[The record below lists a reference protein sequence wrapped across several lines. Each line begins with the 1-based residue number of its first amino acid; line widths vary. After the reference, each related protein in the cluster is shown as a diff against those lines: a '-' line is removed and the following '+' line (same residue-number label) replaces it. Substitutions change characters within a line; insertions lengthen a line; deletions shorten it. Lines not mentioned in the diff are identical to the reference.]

1 MAEAEGRLPPLP
13 VGVTLPPGRT
23 KMFDAR
29 ELDEYWARNLD
40 FSLLGGPDPK
50 CIDFF
55 DYISNNDDNNTNNN
69 KKKKSWKL
77 NIVAFSNG
85 PRKYVCRV
93 LNEIGLDSYFPPENI
108 FAVTDVLPNCK
119 PDQASFELV
128 LERIGAKAHET
139 IMVEDSMKNIR
150 MAKALR
156 MRTILVVGR
165 GRSNSRRT
173 TQDIKS
179 SYTDVNN
186 DTESDKLIHDV
197 EVANKAD
204 NDAPDA
210 SDSAVDAYVEMVSEI
225 GDVLSLWLN

>member
-1 MAEAEGRLPPLP
+1 
-13 VGVTLPPGRT
+13 
-23 KMFDAR
+23 MFDAS

-55 DYISNNDDNNTNNN
+55 DYISNNDIDNNKNR
-69 KKKKSWKL
+69 KL

-93 LNEIGLDSYFPPENI
+93 LSEIGLDSYFPPKNI
-108 FAVTDVLPNCK
+108 FAVTDVLPHCK
-119 PDQASFELV
+119 PDKESFELV

-150 MAKALR
+150 MAKALG
-156 MRTILVVGR
+156 MRTILIMGR
-165 GRSNSRRT
+165 GRSSGRRM
-173 TQDIKS
+173 TQ
-179 SYTDVNN
+179 
-186 DTESDKLIHDV
+186 DV
-197 EVANKAD
+197 EVTNKVD

-210 SDSAVDAYVEMVSEI
+210 SDSAVDASVETVSEI
-225 GDVLSLWLN
+225 GDVLNLWLN